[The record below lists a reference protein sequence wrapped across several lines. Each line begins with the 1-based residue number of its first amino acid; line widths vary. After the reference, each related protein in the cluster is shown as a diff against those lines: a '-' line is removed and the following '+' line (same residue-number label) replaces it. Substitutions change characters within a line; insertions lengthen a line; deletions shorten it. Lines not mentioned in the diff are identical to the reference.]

1 MKKTAYVETKMCLA
15 IKVRAIKEKKIY
27 ETYLSNV
34 FSRDDAKLIG
44 VLVVL
49 DHVGQQ
55 GHHVHGEGQAL
66 RRIDDREV
74 QEERES

>member
-1 MKKTAYVETKMCLA
+1 MG
-15 IKVRAIKEKKIY
+15 
-27 ETYLSNV
+27 NV
-34 FSRDDAKLIG
+34 FSRNDAKLIS

-74 QEERES
+74 QEERKP